1 MNIEVYTPGNE
12 VKEWLV
18 SYVRDA
24 IIAMH
29 DEHNEISRGEIHF
42 RDRTIE
48 AEAGKVCE
56 INLSIFRNSIDV
68 SGVGNS
74 FDEAAKKAV
83 DDLKNLISQTFK
95 TNSEPPDEIIST
107 VDV

>member
-18 SYVRDA
+18 SYVRDV

-42 RDRTIE
+42 RDRTTE
-48 AEAGKVCE
+48 EEAGKVCE

-68 SGVGNS
+68 SGVGNT

-83 DDLKNLISQTFK
+83 DDLKKLISQTFK
-95 TNSEPPDEIIST
+95 TNSEPPDEIVST
-107 VDV
+107 VNV